1 LASCSSRFIQRFR
14 YVRSISVLFYG
25 VIFIVII
32 FLILIT
38 IPLFTYYFRNQPS
51 LIYPRD
57 YITLVVGI
65 LTPSRDV
72 AFVYGLGL
80 YVLPLMIIS
89 SWILT
94 VMLLRPYS
102 NRIGKKKFWL
112 VVSIP
117 SLYQL
122 TTFVIRDANPVTDP
136 NTMQFIHTPLAQFL
150 FGISYQVS

>member
-1 LASCSSRFIQRFR
+1 MGCYNAWLPVPPIHPMVQICQ
-14 YVRSISVLFYG
+14 VN
-25 VIFIVII
+25 IVII
-32 FLILIT
+32 FLIPIT
-38 IPLFTYYFRNQPS
+38 IPLFTDQFRNQPS

-57 YITLVVGI
+57 YITLVLGI

-72 AFVYGLGL
+72 AFVYGLGF

-117 SLYQL
+117 LLYQL
-122 TTFVIRDANPVTDP
+122 TTFVIRDANPVTVP
-136 NTMQFIHTPLAQFL
+136 TTIQFIHTPLVQFL